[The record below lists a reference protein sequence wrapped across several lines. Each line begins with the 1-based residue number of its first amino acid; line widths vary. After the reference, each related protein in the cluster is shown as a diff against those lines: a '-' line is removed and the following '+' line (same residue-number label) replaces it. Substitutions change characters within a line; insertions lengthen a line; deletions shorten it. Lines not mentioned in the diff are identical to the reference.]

1 MSAAYFVKPSEFPL
15 FTLKSVLSE
24 VQHFLSQ
31 QDWSHIPVVD
41 GDAKWIGN
49 LLSEDIVEADPDL
62 TIEDILY
69 EMETFYIIEE
79 YMSLQYFDI
88 FAKYES
94 NIIPWLNEY
103 GNIVAVIV
111 KKLVLQQWSNIDF
124 INNSGVSIIVETET
138 LNFSFSQI
146 CQIIEGNNA
155 KLFGIIQL
163 NNDHNIIQLLFRTNG
178 INSKI
183 ILNDLRRFDYNILS
197 KHIEDTHHT
206 DLVEKSTY
214 LTKFLNI

>member
-15 FTLKSVLSE
+15 FTQKSVLSE